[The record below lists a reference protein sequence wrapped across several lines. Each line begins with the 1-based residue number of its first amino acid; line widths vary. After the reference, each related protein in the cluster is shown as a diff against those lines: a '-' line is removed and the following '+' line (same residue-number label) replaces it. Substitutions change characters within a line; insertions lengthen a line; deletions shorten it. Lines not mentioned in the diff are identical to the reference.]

1 MIFQKHHKK
10 NFLRHIN
17 KLLME
22 VFSTNVSIE
31 NIYFSEHD
39 ALRIVIE
46 KNLVDFQMIL

>member
-1 MIFQKHHKK
+1 MIFQKYHKK
-10 NFLRHIN
+10 TLRPIN
-17 KLLME
+17 KPLME